1 MANGYGYTTQPAT
14 IPYLTLE
21 EYKSA
26 PTAIDLDNLV
36 WNSQDPDV
44 QDAELKNVIIR
55 ASSWAD
61 TYCNQVLGATLETEQ
76 QRTRVTPSDGSIR
89 LHPQFSP
96 IVALTD
102 FNYGYPTNMASLGD
116 CSIAWI
122 EPQEI
127 IIPNAQLGNWTSQGP
142 LSFGSYNGGYQ
153 NEIFVKY
160 TYVAGYANTIVA
172 EPSAIGDTELTVL
185 DAVGIVAGQTLTIYD
200 GANTELITVAND
212 YVFGNNTVTLAR
224 PMLYAHDVDTSVS
237 ALPPAIKEAVILI
250 TTAFLKVRGDS
261 SMTMQVTTLPTI
273 QAPGAEKYGDELAL
287 AARLLSTYRRIR

>member
-1 MANGYGYTTQPAT
+1 MANGYGNTTQLTT
-14 IPYLTLE
+14 IPYLTIE
-21 EYKSA
+21 EYKNA

-36 WNSQDPDV
+36 FNSQDPDA
-44 QDAELKNVIIR
+44 QDAELRNVIGR

-61 TYCNQVLGATLETEQ
+61 TQCNQVLGATLETEQ
-76 QRTRVTPSDGSIR
+76 QRTRITPSDGSIR
-89 LHPQFSP
+89 LHPRFSP

-122 EPQEI
+122 EEQEI

-153 NEIFVKY
+153 NEIFVRY
-160 TYVAGYANTIVA
+160 TYVAGFTNTVVA
-172 EPSAIGDTELTVL
+172 TPSAIGATQIIVSNP
-185 DAVGIVAGQTLTIYD
+185 VGITAGQMLNIYD
-200 GANTELITVAND
+200 GMNTELITVANT
-212 YVFGNNTVTLAR
+212 YVFGSTTVPVTN

-261 SMTMQVTTLPTI
+261 SMVMDITTQPTVST
-273 QAPGAEKYGDELAL
+273 QGSEKYADELAI
-287 AARLLSTYRRIR
+287 AARLLSSYRRIR